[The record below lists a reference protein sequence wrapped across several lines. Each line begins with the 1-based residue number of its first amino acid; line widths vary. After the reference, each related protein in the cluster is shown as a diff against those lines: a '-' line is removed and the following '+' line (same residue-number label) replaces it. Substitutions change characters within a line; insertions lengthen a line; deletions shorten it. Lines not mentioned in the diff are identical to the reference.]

1 MQCTGAGPIASM
13 GGGLI
18 SGVDFESR
26 NYLCCLY
33 FVLTPVGWRLE
44 WMKSYEEYGF
54 GRKTIL
60 DTAAKS
66 KADIDLD
73 ACLKQRR
80 MEGSKT
86 KY

>member
-1 MQCTGAGPIASM
+1 MLFVFCFDSGW
-13 GGGLI
+13 LEV
-18 SGVDFESR
+18 GVD
-26 NYLCCLY
+26 
-33 FVLTPVGWRLE
+33 
-44 WMKSYEEYGF
+44 EEYGF

-66 KADIDLD
+66 KADIVLD

-86 KY
+86 EY